1 MVVIDQLQGLVDLV
15 HHRRELYVR
24 FSDGP
29 DADAHEASVDYESG
43 LHLPGLS
50 ANRLNPPDWWS
61 RPLTDWLARQV
72 CQYAHLAERS
82 ESHRGWVLT
91 GRLVDRGPDDE
102 PLLTDVQP
110 VAWLADRVLSQAEN
124 WYHEHFDPGRSE
136 Q

>member
-1 MVVIDQLQGLVDLV
+1 MLEIDQLQDLVDLV
-15 HHRRELYVR
+15 RSRPDLYVR

-29 DADAHEASVDYESG
+29 DADAHEASVDYETG

-50 ANRLNPPDWWS
+50 ANRLNPPDWWT
-61 RPLTDWLARQV
+61 RPLVDWLARQV

-91 GRLVDRGPDDE
+91 GRQTGRGPDDE
-102 PLLTDVQP
+102 PLLADVEP
-110 VAWLADRVLSQAEN
+110 LAWLTDRLLSEAEAR
-124 WYHEHFDPGRSE
+124 YHEHFDPGRSE